1 MENISIFLRGAEAL
15 GVPKYDL
22 FQTVDLFEKKNMTQ
36 VIDSIFSLSRYG
48 YKAGTSPN
56 VSKCQ
61 GIGRERRYSLLLKVS
76 WPETR

>member
-48 YKAGTSPN
+48 FKAGTSPN
-56 VSKCQ
+56 VRIYIYIYKSF
-61 GIGRERRYSLLLKVS
+61 YH
-76 WPETR
+76 

>member
-56 VSKCQ
+56 VSNS
-61 GIGRERRYSLLLKVS
+61 REIRDEPTYLPISKVP
-76 WPETR
+76 WP